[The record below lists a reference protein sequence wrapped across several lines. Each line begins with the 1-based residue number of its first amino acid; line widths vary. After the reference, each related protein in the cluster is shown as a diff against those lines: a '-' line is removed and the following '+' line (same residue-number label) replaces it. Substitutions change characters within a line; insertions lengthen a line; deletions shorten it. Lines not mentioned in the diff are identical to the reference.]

1 MDARFVIMMVMGVL
15 LMGWVVFCGIQFI
28 RHSRNL
34 VAGASFTGH
43 VKCEKCGTEYE
54 VSAAEFTES

>member
-1 MDARFVIMMVMGVL
+1 MDVRFVIMMVMGVL

-54 VSAAEFTES
+54 VSADYFT